1 MENLSS
7 EKENI
12 QKNQME
18 SLELKITVSKMQNP
32 NLTTDWRLQ
41 EKSKWTW
48 RLSNRNYLFLRT
60 EKDKDLAEMET
71 QWYVGQY

>member
-1 MENLSS
+1 MEDLSS

-18 SLELKITVSKMQNP
+18 SLELKITVSKMQSP

-48 RLSNRNYLFLRT
+48 RLSNRNYPFLRT
-60 EKDKDLAEMET
+60 EKGKDLAEMET